1 MVYVTVSERVQP
13 QDENTILDSVNE
25 FWFMSFMQN
34 ISLSDVLTWI
44 VKLFNLMVVKIID
57 RKQVLMCDKEMKML
71 FLLDNRSYKATDSHA
86 KLKMIK
92 VN

>member
-1 MVYVTVSERVQP
+1 
-13 QDENTILDSVNE
+13 
-25 FWFMSFMQN
+25 
-34 ISLSDVLTWI
+34 
-44 VKLFNLMVVKIID
+44 MVVKIID

-86 KLKMIK
+86 KLKMFK